1 MVWWFRSCQLTSQAD
16 LEVTVAAVPSTG
28 GLGRLGPLSNRTQ
41 SRWCK
46 SVNWISIK
54 IIVKSS
60 IIPLYAT
67 ISSIQIAKLFN
78 VQVLNHSLSS
88 ARVPKSHHSLHLGPT
103 CLRGKHQIG
112 RGKEGRRKNHETW
125 NMFNLV
131 WSSTFR
137 AFTTF
142 PFTRKFKSEG
152 KAFLCIHASRL
163 AGLGLLDLPGSTERL
178 TPLLDFSVATL
189 YPRKT
194 LSAQAKSQ
202 CMSMS
207 RWVFFNALT
216 CHDAY
221 FATVCPNVTNCLR
234 MFDSLK
240 QSWPLGAVT
249 AVWQKLFL
257 QGHSLSW
264 RTTSW
269 DRFGLFSK
277 KCSWSA
283 CDPTTARTFSHWVGI
298 ASVSLKAC

>member
-88 ARVPKSHHSLHLGPT
+88 ARV
-103 CLRGKHQIG
+103 
-112 RGKEGRRKNHETW
+112 
-125 NMFNLV
+125 
-131 WSSTFR
+131 STFR

-142 PFTRKFKSEG
+142 PFTRKFKSER

-202 CMSMS
+202 RSDESFSMH
-207 RWVFFNALT
+207 WHAMTLILQQFV
-216 CHDAY
+216 
-221 FATVCPNVTNCLR
+221 R
-234 MFDSLK
+234 ML
-240 QSWPLGAVT
+240 LIV
-249 AVWQKLFL
+249 
-257 QGHSLSW
+257 
-264 RTTSW
+264 
-269 DRFGLFSK
+269 
-277 KCSWSA
+277 
-283 CDPTTARTFSHWVGI
+283 
-298 ASVSLKAC
+298 